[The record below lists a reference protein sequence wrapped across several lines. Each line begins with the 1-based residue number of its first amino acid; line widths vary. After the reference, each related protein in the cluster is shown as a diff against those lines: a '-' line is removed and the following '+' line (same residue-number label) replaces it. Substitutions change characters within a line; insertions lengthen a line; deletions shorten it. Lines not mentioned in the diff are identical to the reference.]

1 MGADAITW
9 LVFTNSDCGLQAAG
23 VMGGDVRWH
32 AIGDADQSSECVD
45 HDLDVLWAVAYPQ
58 LQGYWGNQARTR
70 SPLSWEL
77 GSKVCP
83 TKN

>member
-1 MGADAITW
+1 MADSR
-9 LVFTNSDCGLQAAG
+9 LVVTNSDSDSGLQAAG
-23 VMGGDVRWH
+23 VMGDVRWQ
-32 AIGDADQSSECVD
+32 AIGDGAQSSECVD
-45 HDLDVLWAVAYPQ
+45 HDLDVLWAVAYLR
-58 LQGYWGNQARTR
+58 LQGYWGIQARTR